1 MNQFDRNLQKID
13 DIKRKGRLKSEN
25 KIKEEQ
31 KYYRDHNNYLKE
43 RVHLLSDIKES
54 KIPFYEKLPK
64 DSLFYKHHIASM
76 ASKSLKKEAG
86 QKAIDDAQLL
96 QEVNDRILKPVAEFG
111 EIQRKAID

>member
-1 MNQFDRNLQKID
+1 MNQFDRNLQKIE

-86 QKAIDDAQLL
+86 QKKKSQKCTEYQAGKGPPLRSIHRTYSP
-96 QEVNDRILKPVAEFG
+96 N
-111 EIQRKAID
+111 EI

>member
-1 MNQFDRNLQKID
+1 LNQFDRNLQKID

-86 QKAIDDAQLL
+86 QKAIDDAHLL